1 MAAPFPMP
9 ADLPAHMAYPVM
21 GGVRFCGELRV
32 VKPGPDEKIA
42 KSLRPVWELTGD
54 RDMIMVGTKLFP
66 GADQRGGHRL
76 LFTANPRIFQD
87 LVWLMQRYPL
97 RVVDR
102 AAFEEAFR
110 ECTAFLV
117 KRIRANKAFE
127 NRAAGADGERI
138 ALKAPATFH
147 GSLADRPWQEEGLAH
162 MVANPRTIL
171 GDDLGLGKT
180 VQFLALLAQLEKWP
194 ALIVC
199 ETHNQVQWIKQS
211 CKFLGIDEDGGRLK
225 LHRIR
230 GTNPSAGLPQAH
242 IYVTHYGLL
251 RHWRQELVD
260 AGIQVIGFDEI
271 QALRKHDSQ
280 KYFAAT
286 DIAWRAE
293 HVVGLSDTPI
303 YGYGIEMWSVMNAV
317 DQQCLGTRDQFMR
330 QWCANSV
337 QVTDPDALGDYLR
350 REGLLIRRTKEMV
363 KSKVPPVHPM
373 TYWVDGDESTFN
385 RLNVDAH
392 RLRAEAANQ
401 NTAFDRARLEE
412 AADNAERKATG
423 IAKAADVIALVKA
436 LVADG
441 ERVLLG
447 AWHHEVVDLYV
458 EALKDIGVGCFTGR
472 QDTTQKENVKDAFI
486 AGTIKVLIMN
496 LRSGAGVDG
505 LQHVCRIFVA
515 GELDWSPQVHR
526 QIIGRLHRE
535 GQALQVLAYFVVS
548 QFGKDPKMMEV
559 LGAKMAQ
566 YYGVMKMEAD
576 SAEEREAHESAGLD
590 RIERALA
597 TISTN
602 DNAGGSDVASGAPL
616 AAMTP
621 AEFMALQQRV
631 IMQVTGAA
639 GTFLALERG
648 GPLPAEHAGADLG
661 PFSDQVQEIVR
672 ATTARETT
680 VRFILSA
687 AGAAG
692 LLTIAPTAP
701 SQDRAAA

>member
-9 ADLPAHMAYPVM
+9 ADLPAHMAYPVLD
-21 GGVRFCGELRV
+21 GVRFCGELRV
-32 VKPGPDEKIA
+32 VKPGPDEKIT
-42 KSLRPVWELTGD
+42 KSVRPVWELTGD

-97 RVVDR
+97 RIVDR
-102 AAFEEAFR
+102 AAFDEAFQ
-110 ECTAFLV
+110 ECASFLV

-127 NRAAGADGERI
+127 NRGADGERI
-138 ALKAPATFH
+138 ALKAPAIFH

-199 ETHNQVQWIKQS
+199 ETHNQVQWIKQT

-230 GTNPSAGLPQAH
+230 GTNPAGGLSHAH

-251 RHWRQELVD
+251 RHWRQDLVD

-286 DIAWRAE
+286 DIAWRAD

-350 REGLLIRRTKEMV
+350 REGLLLRRTKEMV

-373 TYWVDGDESTFN
+373 TYWVDGDETTFN
-385 RLNVDAH
+385 RLNVDAQ

-412 AADNAERKATG
+412 AADSAERKATG
-423 IAKAADVIALVKA
+423 IAKAADVIALVKT

-472 QDTTQKENVKDAFI
+472 QDTTQKENVKDDFI

-576 SAEEREAHESAGLD
+576 TAEEREAHESAGLG

-597 TISTN
+597 AGTTN
-602 DNAGGSDVASGAPL
+602 DNTGRGDVSCIALL
-616 AAMTP
+616 ATMTP

-631 IMQVTGAA
+631 IMQTAGAA

-648 GPLPAEHAGADLG
+648 AALPPEHTDADLG
-661 PFSDQVQEIVR
+661 ALAYLVPSIAK
-672 ATTARETT
+672 ATATRETT
-680 VRFILSA
+680 VRFILST

-692 LLTIAPTAP
+692 LLPLAPIAH
-701 SQDRAAA
+701 SHDRAAA

>member
-9 ADLPAHMAYPVM
+9 ADLPAHMAYPVLD
-21 GGVRFCGELRV
+21 GVRFCGELRV
-32 VKPGPDEKIA
+32 VKPGPDEKIT
-42 KSLRPVWELTGD
+42 KSVRPVWELTGD

-97 RVVDR
+97 RIVDR
-102 AAFEEAFR
+102 SAFDEAFR
-110 ECTAFLV
+110 ECASFLV

-127 NRAAGADGERI
+127 KRGADGERI
-138 ALKAPATFH
+138 ALKAPAIFH

-199 ETHNQVQWIKQS
+199 ETHNQVQWIKQT

-230 GTNPSAGLPQAH
+230 GTNPAGGLSQAH

-286 DIAWRAE
+286 DIAWRAD

-350 REGLLIRRTKEMV
+350 REGLLLRRTKEMV

-373 TYWVDGDESTFN
+373 TYWVDGDETTFN
-385 RLNVDAH
+385 RLNVDAQ

-412 AADNAERKATG
+412 AADSAERKATG
-423 IAKAADVIALVKA
+423 IAKAADVIALVKT

-576 SAEEREAHESAGLD
+576 TAEEREAHESAGLG

-597 TISTN
+597 AGTTN
-602 DNAGGSDVASGAPL
+602 DNTGRGDVSCIALL
-616 AAMTP
+616 ATMTP

-631 IMQVTGAA
+631 IMQTAGAA
-639 GTFLALERG
+639 STFLALERG
-648 GPLPAEHAGADLG
+648 AALPPEHTDADLG
-661 PFSDQVQEIVR
+661 ALADLVPSIAK
-672 ATTARETT
+672 ATATRETT
-680 VRFILSA
+680 GRFILST

-692 LLTIAPTAP
+692 LLPLAPIAH
-701 SQDRAAA
+701 SHDRAAA